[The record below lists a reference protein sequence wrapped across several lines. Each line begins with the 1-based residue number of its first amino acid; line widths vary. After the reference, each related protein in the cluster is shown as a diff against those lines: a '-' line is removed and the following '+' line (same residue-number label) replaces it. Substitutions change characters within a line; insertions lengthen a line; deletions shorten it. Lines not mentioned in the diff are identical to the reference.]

1 MKNTKFLRIYSV
13 MILLFITVACLSS
26 PTPPPGEIITIDNV
40 CDYSGQV
47 LEVAGQLIIPNGVS
61 CSSEEPFTCQ
71 LYLEDPFSHETIT
84 LYMPVSKEEEIPIN
98 HMAALPENYESSDFY
113 VHTSD
118 DKWARNHSF
127 ISVRGNID
135 GGSGCNISNIE
146 SITWMERLLYSG
158 MDLKRVTLD
167 QALTEGLVVA
177 SITGNG
183 LSRINLTLIP
193 KMEVNLEIE
202 IEPGT
207 MFLSGTEGVQNMVLR
222 QQEIVYLKP
231 SVEVSVELEVSCAN
245 MELKQPG
252 YTDVFTISTEPMN
265 EDLVKLLAYED
276 FLFQSNELQQFAI
289 WTITDNPAC
298 AFCYVGIESGGYAH
312 LPDENQIAAI
322 KNMFELVGIDTT
334 KYLVFNN

>member
-1 MKNTKFLRIYSV
+1 MKYTKSLRV
-13 MILLFITVACLSS
+13 CAVLILLFITVACLST

-71 LYLEDPFSHETIT
+71 VYLVDPFSNESIT
-84 LYMPVSKEEEIPIN
+84 LYMPVSKDEETPIN
-98 HMAALPENYESSDFY
+98 HMAALPVNYESSDFY
-113 VHTSD
+113 VHTAD

-135 GGSGCNISNIE
+135 GGSGCNFSNIE
-146 SITWMERLLYSG
+146 SITWLEQLLFSG
-158 MDLKRVTLD
+158 IDFTRVTLD
-167 QALTEGLVVA
+167 QALTQGLVVA

-183 LSRINLTLIP
+183 LSQINLTLKP
-193 KMEVNLEIE
+193 KVEVNLEIE

-207 MFLSGTEGVQNMVLR
+207 MFISSTEGVQNMVLR

-252 YTDVFTISTEPMN
+252 YADAFSISTEPTN
-265 EDLVKLLAYED
+265 EDLTKLLAYED
-276 FLFQSNELQQFAI
+276 FLFNSTELQQFAI

-298 AFCYVGIESGGYAH
+298 ALCYVGIESGGYTH
-312 LPDENQIAAI
+312 LPDDNQIADI
-322 KNMFELVGIDTT
+322 KTMFEKVGIDTT